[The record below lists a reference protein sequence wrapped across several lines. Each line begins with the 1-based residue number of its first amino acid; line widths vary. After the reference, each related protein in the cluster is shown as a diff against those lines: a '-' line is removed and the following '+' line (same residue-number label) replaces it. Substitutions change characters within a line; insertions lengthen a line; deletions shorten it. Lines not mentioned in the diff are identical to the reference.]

1 MKKFKTIPFS
11 GPENYCLKNINLLLL
26 VVILL
31 LTMSGS
37 LFAQSTNDDKP
48 INADL
53 LKQDFKMLRDS
64 LQDLHAGLYTY
75 KSKSQMDR
83 LFDQCEEKLDQP
95 MTLIQFY
102 CLVRYVVSEIE
113 DGHTSAFL
121 PPAVNKALLSQTRFF
136 PLLIRFIGD
145 KAYITNDNDGFIAGT
160 EITAVDHHPIN
171 NLRKE
176 LFSYIQSDGSTQ
188 SGKYADMNDGDSPFL
203 YLYKLVYGD
212 KESFAINYINATGEK
227 KERQVKASFFKDIPG
242 RPEPVPIT
250 QYLSLA
256 HPSGDLALLT
266 IKSFLNN
273 KLEVTHEN
281 FENFLQS
288 SFAEISKKQVNTL
301 IIDVRNNGGGHDGN
315 GALLAS
321 YLTSRPFSYYTSI
334 VTTNGTITVNEEEQ
348 LGIQQPSVNNFKG
361 RVYILINGKSF
372 STTSD
377 FCKVA
382 KQFPNVKFVGE
393 ETEGGYYG
401 NTSGARSTL
410 FLKNT
415 QIKVNI
421 PLWREKTAGKKTKFK
436 DRGIIPDYP
445 LTPAITDVLHK
456 KDIQMEFALKIAG
469 KD

>member
-1 MKKFKTIPFS
+1 MKKFKTIPIT
-11 GPENYCLKNINLLLL
+11 GPEKYCLKNFNLLLL
-26 VVILL
+26 VFMLL
-31 LTMSGS
+31 LTMNGR
-37 LFAQSTNDDKP
+37 LFAQTANDHKPVST
-48 INADL
+48 DL

-75 KSKSQMDR
+75 KSKAQMDR
-83 LFDQCEEKLDQP
+83 LFDQCEAKLDKP

-102 CLVRYVVSEIE
+102 CLVRYVVSAIE

-121 PPAVNKALLSQTRFF
+121 PPAVNKTIIGQTRFF

-145 KAYITNDNDGFIAGT
+145 KAYITNNNDGFIAGT
-160 EITAVDHHPIN
+160 EITAVDRHPIN
-171 NLRKE
+171 KLRKE
-176 LFSYIQSDGSTQ
+176 LFGYIQSDGSTQ

-203 YLYKLVYGD
+203 YLYKLVYGNKD
-212 KESFAINYINATGEK
+212 SFEVDYVNTSGKNAEQ
-227 KERQVKASFFKDIPG
+227 QVKASLFVDIPG
-242 RPEPVPIT
+242 RPEPVPVT
-250 QYLSLA
+250 QYLNLSY
-256 HPSGDLALLT
+256 PSGDVALLT

-281 FENFLQS
+281 FENFLKS
-288 SFAEISKKQVNTL
+288 SFAGLAIKHINTL

-321 YLTSRPFSYYTSI
+321 YLTSQPFSYYASI
-334 VTTNGTITVNEEEQ
+334 ETTKGKITVNEDEQ
-348 LGIQQPSVNNFKG
+348 LGVQQPSANNYKG
-361 RVYILINGKSF
+361 QVYILINGKSF

-382 KQFPNVKFVGE
+382 KQFPKVKFIGE

-421 PLWREKTAGKKTKFK
+421 PMWREKTAGKKTKYK

-445 LTPAITDVLHK
+445 LTPTITDVLLK
-456 KDIQMEFALKIAG
+456 KDVQMELALKLAS